1 MSRGNRA
8 KHSTGSSGVRVL
20 YIHSN
25 IGISGGERSL
35 LNLWQSMDR
44 KTYVPH
50 LMIPRSGPLGKEAE
64 RIGVEVV
71 HCHVPRL
78 RPQYLISIADA
89 LMTIVG
95 YCRRE
100 SIRLIHSYVPRN
112 NVLSSMAGRLLGIP
126 VIWHERN
133 IIFGDEKD
141 ISRKL
146 LFLPNRVICNSQ
158 AIAERF
164 RRKGKLAEKVKVV
177 LNGVDLES
185 FRPRR
190 ANREIIERLRTD
202 GRRVVGLVSN
212 LGKRKAPEYLLD
224 ICPHVLERSP
234 DTLFVIVGGEFGEN
248 DKGRKAGLE
257 TSAKSL
263 GISDH
268 VIFTG
273 FVSNVSEIIQVFD
286 IGVAVTEK
294 EACSRAILE
303 MMASGKPVVAFH
315 TGGNAELIEHGV
327 TGILVSF
334 GDRKALASSV
344 VDLLQDEQRRR
355 EMGIRARKR
364 AEDHFDVG
372 INAQR
377 TQEVYSELIGSTIY

>member
-1 MSRGNRA
+1 LAGA
-8 KHSTGSSGVRVL
+8 
-20 YIHSN
+20 I
-25 IGISGGERSL
+25 
-35 LNLWQSMDR
+35 
-44 KTYVPH
+44 
-50 LMIPRSGPLGKEAE
+50 
-64 RIGVEVV
+64 
-71 HCHVPRL
+71 L
-78 RPQYLISIADA
+78 R
-89 LMTIVG
+89 
-95 YCRRE
+95 
-100 SIRLIHSYVPRN
+100 
-112 NVLSSMAGRLLGIP
+112 IP

-133 IIFGDEKD
+133 LIFGNEKD
-141 ISRKL
+141 ISRRL
-146 LFLPNRVICNSQ
+146 LFLPHRVICNSQ

-164 RRKGKLAEKVKVV
+164 RRKGRLPEKVKVV
-177 LNGVDLES
+177 LNGVDLET

-190 ANREIIERLRTD
+190 VNRDLLERFQIDAN
-202 GRRVVGLVSN
+202 RVVGLVSN
-212 LGKRKAPEYLLD
+212 LGKRKTPEYLLD
-224 ICPHVLERSP
+224 ICPHVLEKSP

-248 DKGRKAGLE
+248 DKGRKGELE
-257 TSAKSL
+257 ARAKSL

-268 VIFTG
+268 VVFTG

-334 GDRKALASSV
+334 GDRKALAGSV
-344 VDLLQDEQRRR
+344 VDLLKDGQGIR

-364 AEDHFDVG
+364 AEDHFDVE

-377 TQEVYSELIGSTIY
+377 TQEVYSELINGKSNWI